1 MSVSSSN
8 TVTRTSA
15 GWEWECEKPQ
25 TLPLPCPLT
34 TEWQDAM
41 RSRKSRR
48 TSLGCGRLAVDLQPT
63 FVRFAAHGAPS
74 RPAKNPRYDS
84 LFANRAGVPALVRA
98 PHKLRRMA
106 LRIDGL
112 PIAKRPARRG
122 TIGQGLKPRM
132 DYMVRGSLR
141 SKHLTRIA
149 ATQNCKFSEKTR
161 CWITRFSR
169 GNPIEAV
176 SAAACRFSGAS
187 RYGAWAGFLEAR
199 LLRL

>member
-1 MSVSSSN
+1 MIPSHSGPILVYPSVFRHLILPEFLLHLVCVPAASVIAGPCSSQRSRVNYLNHISIFPSKLDRDRLTSVSSSN

-63 FVRFAAHGAPS
+63 FVRSAAHGAPS

-98 PHKLRRMA
+98 PHKPRRMA

-112 PIAKRPARRG
+112 PIAKRP
-122 TIGQGLKPRM
+122 
-132 DYMVRGSLR
+132 VR
-141 SKHLTRIA
+141 
-149 ATQNCKFSEKTR
+149 
-161 CWITRFSR
+161 
-169 GNPIEAV
+169 
-176 SAAACRFSGAS
+176 
-187 RYGAWAGFLEAR
+187 
-199 LLRL
+199 